1 VPWTY
6 SRTGS
11 GFEHAATN
19 RGSPHQGLAAG
30 SNFGALKRRL
40 VTPGLMRLT
49 FRTLRQRPFVV
60 EGRTM
65 IVRIEPAA
73 TA

>member
-1 VPWTY
+1 
-6 SRTGS
+6 
-11 GFEHAATN
+11 
-19 RGSPHQGLAAG
+19 
-30 SNFGALKRRL
+30 
-40 VTPGLMRLT
+40 MRLT

>member
-1 VPWTY
+1 
-6 SRTGS
+6 
-11 GFEHAATN
+11 
-19 RGSPHQGLAAG
+19 
-30 SNFGALKRRL
+30 
-40 VTPGLMRLT
+40 MRLT

-60 EGRTM
+60 EGRIM